1 MIYENTTLQHYKIIL
16 LAVFLSAGASTHNR
30 QIAEQNR
37 QSIDDAPS
45 EAAAVST
52 PQAES
57 LSAEILDDL
66 MPRSI
71 YQSINN
77 GVCARSTVINN
88 AAFAG
93 FSIDV
98 QCRPTTHVEGDPA
111 AGTIVNYRLTAIASI
126 GAYGSLD
133 ST

>member
-1 MIYENTTLQHYKIIL
+1 MIYENTTLQNYP
-16 LAVFLSAGASTHNR
+16 ASRTLSACTSTHNR

-37 QSIDDAPS
+37 QGIDDALS
-45 EAAAVST
+45 EAATVST

-57 LSAEILDDL
+57 LSAEILDYL

-77 GVCARSTVINN
+77 GVCAGSMVINN
-88 AAFAG
+88 TAFAG

-98 QCRPTTHVEGDPA
+98 QSRPTTHFEGDPA
-111 AGTIVNYRLTAIASI
+111 AGTIVNYRLTAIANI

-133 ST
+133 PTC